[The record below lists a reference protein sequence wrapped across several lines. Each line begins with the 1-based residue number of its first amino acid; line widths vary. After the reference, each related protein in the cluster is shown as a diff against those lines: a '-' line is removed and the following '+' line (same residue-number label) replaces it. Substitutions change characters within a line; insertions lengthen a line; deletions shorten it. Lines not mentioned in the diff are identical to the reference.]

1 MPHLPA
7 NGVQLY
13 YESTGDGFPLVFCHE
28 FADDYRG
35 WDPQVGFFAR
45 LYRCITYNHRGYP
58 PSSVPAAPEA
68 YSQEILIEDLHSL
81 LSHLGIIRTHLIG
94 FSLGA
99 NVVLNFALRYPE
111 LCESIVVT
119 ACGAGSTDRSSF
131 EQRMAETVELLS
143 TKGMRALAERY
154 AENPTR
160 VQLKRKDP
168 AGWARFRERLA
179 EHSALGSS
187 LMIQGV
193 MLRRP
198 IIFSLEEELTRLRVP
213 TLLIVGDEDE
223 NCIDTSIFMK
233 RKIPCADLLIIPGSG
248 HTVNLEEPIL
258 FNQMASSFLHNVERK
273 TSASKQASP
282 SSFSPDRTGTPLD

>member
-1 MPHLPA
+1 MPYLSA

-13 YESTGDGFPLVFCHE
+13 YESTGAGFPLVFCHE
-28 FADDYRG
+28 FAGDYRA
-35 WDPQVGFFAR
+35 WDFQVGFFAR

-58 PSSVPAAPEA
+58 PSSVPEAPDA
-68 YSQEILIEDLHSL
+68 YSQEILIEDLRSL
-81 LSHLGIIRTHLIG
+81 LSHLGIDRAHLIG

-119 ACGAGSTDRSSF
+119 ACGAGSTNRSTF
-131 EQRMAETVELLS
+131 EQRMAETVQLLS
-143 TKGMRALAERY
+143 TRGMRALADSY

-160 VQLKRKDP
+160 IQFKRKDP
-168 AGWARFRERLA
+168 AGWARFRERMA

-187 LMIQGV
+187 LILRGV

-198 IIFSLEEELTRLRVP
+198 IIFSLEEQLIRLRVP

-223 NCIDTSIFMK
+223 NCMDTSVFMK
-233 RKIPCADLLIIPGSG
+233 RKIPSADLLTIPGSG
-248 HTVNLEEPIL
+248 HTVNLEEPAL
-258 FNQMASSFLHNVERK
+258 FNQMVSSFLHKVERQTC
-273 TSASKQASP
+273 TS
-282 SSFSPDRTGTPLD
+282 G

>member
-1 MPHLPA
+1 MPHLSA
-7 NGVQLY
+7 NGIDLY
-13 YESTGDGFPLVFCHE
+13 YESTGTGFPLVFCHE
-28 FADDYRG
+28 FADDHRG

-58 PSSVPAAPEA
+58 PSSVPKAPEA
-68 YSQEILIEDLHSL
+68 YSQEILIEDLRSL
-81 LSHLGIIRTHLIG
+81 LSNLGIDRAHLIG

-99 NVVLNFALRYPE
+99 NVVLNFAIQYPK

-119 ACGAGSTDRSSF
+119 ACGSGSANRSSF
-131 EQRMAETVELLS
+131 EQRMAETVELLG
-143 TKGMRALAERY
+143 TGGMQALAESY

-160 VQLKRKDP
+160 VQLERKDP
-168 AGWARFRERLA
+168 TGWGRFRERLV

-198 IIFSLEEELTRLRVP
+198 TIFSLEEQLTRLRVP

-223 NCIDTSIFMK
+223 NCMDTSVFMK
-233 RKIPCADLLIIPGSG
+233 RKIPSADLLMIPGSG
-248 HTVNLEEPIL
+248 HAVNLEEPVL
-258 FNQMASSFLHNVERK
+258 FNQMVSSFLHRVERK
-273 TSASKQASP
+273 TSA
-282 SSFSPDRTGTPLD
+282 RG

>member
-1 MPHLPA
+1 MPHLSA

-13 YESTGDGFPLVFCHE
+13 YESSGDGFPLVFCHE

-35 WDPQVGFFAR
+35 WAPQVGFFAR

-58 PSSVPAAPEA
+58 PSTVPEIPEA
-68 YSQEILIEDLHSL
+68 YSQEILIEDLGSL
-81 LSHLGIIRTHLIG
+81 LSQLGIDRTHLIG

-99 NVVLNFALRYPE
+99 NVVLNFALKYPE
-111 LCESIVVT
+111 LCASIVVA
-119 ACGAGSTDRSSF
+119 ACGAGSTHRSSF
-131 EQRMAETVELLS
+131 EQRMAGTVELLG
-143 TKGMRALAERY
+143 TRGMQALAESY

-160 VQLKRKDP
+160 VQFKRKDP

-187 LMIQGV
+187 LTIQGV

-198 IIFSLEEELTRLRVP
+198 IIFSLEEQLTGLHVP

-223 NCIDTSIFMK
+223 NCVDTSVFMK
-233 RKIPCADLLIIPGSG
+233 RKIPSAELLMIPGSG
-248 HTVNLEEPIL
+248 HAVNLEEPNL
-258 FNQMASSFLHNVERK
+258 FNQMVSSFLHRVERK
-273 TSASKQASP
+273 AYTI
-282 SSFSPDRTGTPLD
+282 G

>member
-1 MPHLPA
+1 MHHLSA

-13 YESTGDGFPLVFCHE
+13 YESTGNGFPLVFCHE
-28 FADDYRG
+28 FAGDYRG

-58 PSSVPAAPEA
+58 PSSVPEAPEA
-68 YSQEILIEDLHSL
+68 YSQEILIEDLRSL
-81 LSHLGIIRTHLIG
+81 LSHLNIDRTHLVG

-99 NVVLNFALRYPE
+99 NVVLNFALKYPE
-111 LCESIVVT
+111 LCTSIVVT
-119 ACGAGSTDRSSF
+119 ACGAGSTDRTSF
-131 EQRMAETVELLS
+131 EQRMAETVELLN
-143 TKGMRALAERY
+143 TKGMRALAEKY

-198 IIFSLEEELTRLRVP
+198 IIFSLEEQLTRLRLP

-223 NCIDTSIFMK
+223 NCMDTSIFMK
-233 RKIPCADLLIIPGSG
+233 RKIPSADLLMIPGSG
-248 HTVNLEEPIL
+248 HTVNLEEPTL
-258 FNQMASSFLHNVERK
+258 FNQIVSSFLHRVERN
-273 TSASKQASP
+273 TSTS
-282 SSFSPDRTGTPLD
+282 G